1 MRKIE
6 LATPVALF
14 HALIDWAIVA
24 WLTDAPDWVGVVVF
38 LLVFQIRSVG
48 GTSRG

>member
-14 HALIDWAIVA
+14 HALID
-24 WLTDAPDWVGVVVF
+24 F